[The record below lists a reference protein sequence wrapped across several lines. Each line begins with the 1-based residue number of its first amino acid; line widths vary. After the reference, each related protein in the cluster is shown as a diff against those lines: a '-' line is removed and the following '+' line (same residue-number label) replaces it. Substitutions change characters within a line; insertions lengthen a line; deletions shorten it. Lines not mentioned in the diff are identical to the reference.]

1 MKKGFAVIFSLLLS
15 LLSVTCAWASPLTGD
30 TSHMGL
36 WIAMVGV
43 AILAVVIILI
53 LLRKKSK

>member
-1 MKKGFAVIFSLLLS
+1 MKKLSVILSSLLLC
-15 LLSVTCAWASPLTGD
+15 LLSISCAWASPLTGD

-43 AILAVVIILI
+43 AILAVIVILI
-53 LLRKKSK
+53 LLRKKK